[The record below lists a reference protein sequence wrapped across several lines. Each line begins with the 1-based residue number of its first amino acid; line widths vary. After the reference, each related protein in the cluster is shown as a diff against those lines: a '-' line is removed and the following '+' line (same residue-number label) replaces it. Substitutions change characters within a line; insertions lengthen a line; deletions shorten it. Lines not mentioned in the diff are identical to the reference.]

1 MEDKTMPDAW
11 IELVPKE
18 KLQEEAAH
26 SKHPYNFGF
35 IAGMSRLVRTH
46 PRIGEAF
53 GRLFAEVMFKPGRLS
68 RREREMIAA
77 VTAGAQ
83 DCFY

>member
-1 MEDKTMPDAW
+1 MDNATVPEAW

-18 KLQEEAAH
+18 TIQQEMGSA
-26 SKHPYNFGF
+26 KHPYNFGF
-35 IAGMSRLVRTH
+35 VAGMSRLVRTH
-46 PRIGEAF
+46 PRIGAAF
-53 GRLFAEVMFKPGRLS
+53 GKLFAEVMFKPGRLS